1 MVFLRKIMVALG
13 IGGVGFMALE
23 GCSDGALA
31 GAIKMDKAK
40 VWLEKVHF
48 KVNKNV
54 NGNAPVAV
62 HLLIIYDDSVLGE
75 VSKMTADQ
83 YFAAEPQLRKDHSND
98 IDFFTWEVVPGQEMD
113 DEPINM
119 TQAYGKGGFVFARYS
134 TPDAHREAIA
144 DEQEITLH
152 LDEKDFY
159 LTKGS

>member
-1 MVFLRKIMVALG
+1 MNFLKKMLLSLFL
-13 IGGVGFMALE
+13 FMPLE
-23 GCSDGALA
+23 GCADGALA
-31 GAIKMDKAK
+31 GAIKLDKAK

-48 KVNKNV
+48 KVAKNV

-62 HLLIIYDDSVLGE
+62 HLVIVYDDGVLGE
-75 VSKMTADQ
+75 ISKMTADQ
-83 YFAAEPQLRKDHSND
+83 YFTAEPQLRKDHSSD

-113 DEPINM
+113 DEDISL

-144 DEQEITLH
+144 DEEVITLH

-159 LTKGS
+159 ITKN